1 MNKTLH
7 CRRSTHLLVAVA
19 FLASCGGGVGSG
31 GTGRSDFGLA
41 AGTVNGFGS
50 VIVDGVG
57 YDDRNATVVS
67 EIAPGADAI
76 AEVRLGHRVSVEY
89 ETPGVAQVIHVD
101 AAVSG
106 PVASIGAGAIV
117 VLGQT
122 IVVNTNG
129 SAGPITAFGGYALA
143 SDVRVGDPIDVHG
156 LIVRRGSSYVIQATR
171 IDKLA
176 AAPAFLRVSGVVA
189 ALSSSGARSF
199 ALASLKVDASVA
211 TVVPGATMLADGQ
224 TVTLLAR
231 STSMSTPAGGGI
243 QVQAAQVRVRALPQ
257 SFLDTYLSGAVSQ
270 LDALAR
276 TFVIDG
282 HAVSYAAA
290 TILPAPTSLLN
301 GVYVQARG
309 MTGADGT
316 LQAASVAVRD
326 AGSDSE
332 AELHGNISAL
342 DATGATFTVRDV
354 KVDAA
359 GASLRGC
366 PATGLANGLFVEVH
380 GATISTGVR
389 ALTIQCEGESSGSTV
404 EREGKASAVDL
415 VARTFVLTPEGRS
428 PITVSWTD
436 TTFFGGVT
444 PATLAGRSV
453 EVQGSLIGGGV
464 AAMKV
469 KLDD

>member
-7 CRRSTHLLVAVA
+7 RRCSTLLIAVA
-19 FLASCGGGVGSG
+19 LLASCGGGVGSG
-31 GTGRSDFGLA
+31 GTGRSDIGLA

-50 VIVDGVG
+50 VIVDGVS

-67 EIAPGADAI
+67 ETAPGVDEI
-76 AEVRLGHRVSVEY
+76 AEAKFGHRVSVEY
-89 ETPGVAQVIHVD
+89 ETPGVAQVVHVD

-106 PVASIGAGAIV
+106 PVAGIGAGSVA

-129 SAGPITAFGGYALA
+129 SAGPITEFGGGYALA

-156 LIVRRGSSYVIQATR
+156 LIVRQGSAYVIRATR

-176 AAPAFLRVSGVVA
+176 TAPAFLRVSGVVA
-189 ALSSSGARSF
+189 SLSSSGARSF
-199 ALASLKVDASVA
+199 ALASLKVDASAA
-211 TVVPGATMLADGQ
+211 TVVPGAMMLADGQ
-224 TVTLLAR
+224 AVTLLAP
-231 STSMSTPAGGGI
+231 STSLSTPASGGV

-257 SFLDTYLSGAVSQ
+257 SVLDTYLSGAVSQ
-270 LDALAR
+270 LDGVAR

-282 HAVSYAAA
+282 HAVGYAAA
-290 TILPAPTSLLN
+290 TVLPAPTSLRN
-301 GVYVQARG
+301 GVYVQVRG

-354 KVDAA
+354 TVDASA
-359 GASLRGC
+359 AALSGC

-404 EREGKASAVDL
+404 REGKASAVDV
-415 VARTFVLTPEGRS
+415 VARTLALTPEGRS
-428 PITVSWTD
+428 PIIVTWTD
-436 TTFFGGVT
+436 ATFFGGVT
-444 PATLAGRSV
+444 PATLAGKSV
-453 EVQGSLIGGGV
+453 QVEGSLVGGGI
-464 AAMKV
+464 AATKV